1 MKLPGGKRTGRW
13 RAATVR
19 RMDIVAA
26 VFIEN
31 IELRQAPGPSTRIDL
46 TGVHFSMAAPS
57 AVPVTLEPHLVVLV
71 RCRADEPG
79 TGALET
85 IYRREDEQIARN
97 VQPLQVEP
105 GKFAYRL
112 VRAELE
118 FTDYDT
124 VEANVR
130 IANGPVTT
138 VPFTLL
144 PPAS

>member
-1 MKLPGGKRTGRW
+1 
-13 RAATVR
+13 
-19 RMDIVAA
+19 MDVVAA

-31 IELRQAPGPSTRIDL
+31 IELRPAPGPSTRIDL
-46 TGVHFSMAAPS
+46 TGVHFSAAAAEP
-57 AVPVTLEPHLVVLV
+57 VPVSVEPHLVVLV
-71 RCRADEPG
+71 RCRADEAG

-85 IYRREDEQIARN
+85 VYTREGEQVARN

-118 FTDYDT
+118 FADYGL

-130 IANGPVTT
+130 VDEGPVTT